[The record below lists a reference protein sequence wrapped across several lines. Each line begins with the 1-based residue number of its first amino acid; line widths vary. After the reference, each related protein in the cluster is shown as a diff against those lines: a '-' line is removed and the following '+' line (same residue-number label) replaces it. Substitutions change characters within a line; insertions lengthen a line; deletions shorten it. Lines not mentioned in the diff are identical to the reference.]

1 MQMHNSEIATIL
13 NKLAD
18 LLEIEGENPFR
29 IRAYRTAARVISN
42 LSKNL
47 SDLVAEEADLTEIP
61 GIGERIAEKIKIIVK
76 THNLPQL
83 KEVEAHTPAVLSEL
97 MRIEGLG
104 PKRVKMLYQKLHIQ
118 STKDLKTA
126 IEKGK
131 VQKLK
136 GFGEK
141 IQQKINE
148 GILHVSEY
156 EKHYK
161 LCDVIPIVDSLCKYL
176 KSAKNV
182 KTAECAGSY
191 RRRKEMVGDLDFL
204 VTATKNSDV
213 IEKFTQYD
221 EVQEVVSKGPT
232 RSTVRL
238 RSGIQADLRVV
249 PQISYG
255 AALLYFTGSKPH
267 NIHIR
272 KIALK
277 KGLKINEYGVFKDE
291 KRVTGKTEAEIYKKI
306 GLEYID
312 PELRE
317 DRGEIEAAQ
326 KKSLP
331 KLIEINQIRG
341 DLHCHT
347 NMTDGHD
354 TLETMIQGAKE
365 RKYEYLAITDHSK
378 HLAMTRGFDEKKL
391 LQQIKKI
398 DRLNEKLKGI
408 VILKSIEVDILEDGS
423 LDLSDDILKELDVV
437 VGSVHSKFN
446 LSTKKQTE
454 RILKAMDNPYF
465 NILGHPTGRLI
476 NKREPY
482 EANFERII
490 KGAKDRGCILEI
502 NAQPERL
509 DFNDLHCQIAKS
521 YGVKLSISTDSHS
534 LPELDF
540 MKFGVYQARRGW
552 LEAKD
557 VINTRNLKDL
567 KKLLKKL

>member
-1 MQMHNSEIATIL
+1 MQMHNSEIAAIF

-47 SDLVAEEADLTEIP
+47 SDLVAEDADLTEIP

-76 THNLPQL
+76 THKLPQL

-161 LCDVIPIVDSLCKYL
+161 LCDVIPMVDSLCKYL

-221 EVQEVVSKGPT
+221 EVQEIISKGPT

-291 KRVTGKTEAEIYKKI
+291 KRLPCKTEAEIYKKI
-306 GLEYID
+306 GLEYMD

-331 KLIEINQIRG
+331 KLITINQIRG

-365 RKYEYLAITDHSK
+365 RGYEYLAITDHSK

-391 LQQIKKI
+391 LQQIRKI
-398 DRLNEKLKGI
+398 DCLNEKLKDI

-454 RILKAMDNPYF
+454 RILRAMDNSYL

-482 EANFERII
+482 EANYERII
-490 KGAKDRGCILEI
+490 KGAKDRGCFLEI

-567 KKLLKKL
+567 KKLLKKM